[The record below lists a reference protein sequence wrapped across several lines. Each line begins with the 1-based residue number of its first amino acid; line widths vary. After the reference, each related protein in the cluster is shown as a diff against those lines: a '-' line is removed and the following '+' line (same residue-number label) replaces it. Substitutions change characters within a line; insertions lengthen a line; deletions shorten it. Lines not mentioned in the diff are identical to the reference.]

1 MEHFF
6 YYCEEV
12 QVVWSSL
19 KELNINILKLNC
31 QLTVLEI
38 LFGIPLTSLLHKA
51 LNLLILVGKQCIY
64 LTKKNEKNITLKI
77 FINLLKK
84 QIECEMYLI
93 GLNKCKNGECLY
105 ELYKKVL
112 KYYKAM

>member
-1 MEHFF
+1 MEHFL

-19 KELNINILKLNC
+19 KEVNINILKLNC

-38 LFGIPLTSLLHKA
+38 LLGIPSTSLLHKV
-51 LNLLILVGKQCIY
+51 LNLLILLVKQCIY
-64 LTKKNEKNITLKI
+64 VTKKNEKNITIKN

-84 QIECEMYLI
+84 TVR
-93 GLNKCKNGECLY
+93 K
-105 ELYKKVL
+105 
-112 KYYKAM
+112 